1 MPLSKIVSKDIVS
14 WSSLDDIAQTLEK
27 RGLKKLEIPDSPSNE
42 IVMQLSD
49 DKFIAIVRTEE
60 GKTESDYRKRM
71 SSTRHTQLVST
82 NDFKEFT
89 FVTRRR
95 TWDEHGRIKYQKFS
109 FEKSQFEGRGERR
122 TTLEKLNELEY
133 GKPKSVDQLYDTKQV
148 VKEFYDQFE
157 EIRAKMVQEVTGIP
171 DDRGEAKQNYAQTIF
186 NRLIFL
192 YFIQEKNLL
201 DYNKK
206 YLREQND
213 EIVDEGEDVY
223 EEFYKPLFFDKLAKK
238 TSYDMKFGSLP
249 YLNGGLF
256 TRSEIE
262 EEFPDVR
269 LGDTTEETNELY
281 GEILDF
287 LGDWN
292 WYADERLDIVEPKH
306 LSPEVLGHIFEKT
319 VNQKEMGAYYT
330 PEEITHFMA
339 RNTIHPYIL
348 DRINEEFDKDYED
361 IDEVF
366 KIDEISQEED
376 EKDIKIGSIDDI
388 ERDEIEHLYFEVL
401 KNIKVLDPAV
411 GSGAFLLAAQ
421 DILLDVYLSSIE
433 YFRRLDEKEPWEMTG
448 QITDLLEKLE
458 GEEESS
464 KKSISKFIKREII
477 LNNLYGVDI
486 DKGATE
492 ICKLRLWLSMVADME
507 EGDEIKE
514 VEALPNIDFNIR
526 QGNSLIG
533 YTEPVQKAL
542 FDTVDNDQTATS
554 LDHFNEDS
562 IANRYE
568 EIIEAIE
575 EHKNAT
581 SSEEAKKW
589 KRVADE
595 KLEEYREE
603 PDESVYKEFK
613 SNVDEDITLEE
624 VKNYSPF
631 HWILEFAGVYSEG
644 GFDVII
650 GNPPWDRVKP
660 TRDDYFSKFDDI
672 FRKRPPREKDKK
684 QEKLLSNEKIAQGW
698 EKYKKNIDRKASFF
712 KNSQAFKFQ
721 KPKVDGRKK
730 PNPNDLSCLFL
741 ERVLHLAKDNT
752 YFSQVLPGLIF
763 NSAMAKDLRIQL
775 LEETEINSLSIFEN
789 RGIFEDLHQQ
799 YKFGILVSQNSGNTN
814 QILGKYNEGDTKILK
829 NFKKESIKIENKI
842 LKSYSPETHSFPY
855 IQSQQEKKV
864 LKKIIQNPPLRKE
877 IEDKWYITP
886 YQGLR
891 KTNISDRLVEKEN
904 ADYPIYGGSNIYQ
917 YIYTPDFVE
926 GLETPELWS
935 IEEEKDPKRSAK
947 RRLKEKTIKDLK
959 KRIYEEFDGSGSQKK
974 FVNEL
979 LEKHRGEPLSLD
991 DVLLDC
997 NDYRIVIRGIS
1008 NSTNERTMISAVIPK
1023 EIICHNSLRA
1033 VRNFSIEP
1041 KNEGLSDYPLHNF
1054 YKKKF
1059 SDKELF
1065 LATGLL
1071 NSLPFDFIMRTKIDT
1086 NVLSYK
1092 IKESQ
1097 VPRLTNGDDWF
1108 NYIWTR
1114 AAKLNCYGDDFKE
1127 MRERLGGIEAETDIE
1142 KRKELQ
1148 AEIDAAAFHA
1158 YGLERNET
1166 EYVLDDF
1173 HRVENPRMMTEDY
1186 FDMVLEKYD
1195 ELAEKGPME

>member
-1 MPLSKIVSKDIVS
+1 MPLSKIVSKDIAS

-42 IVMQLSD
+42 IVLELSD
-49 DKFIAIVRTEE
+49 DEFIAIVRTEN

-82 NDFKEFT
+82 DDFREFT

-133 GKPKSVDQLYDTKQV
+133 GKPKSVDQLYDTKKV

-206 YLREQND
+206 YLREQHD
-213 EIVDEGEDVY
+213 EIVDEDGDVY

-269 LGDTTEETNELY
+269 LGDTSEKTNELY

-292 WYADERLDIVEPKH
+292 WYADERLDIVEPKN

-348 DRINEEFDKDYED
+348 DRINEEFDKDYEN

-421 DILLDVYLSSIE
+421 DILLDIYLSSIE

-458 GEEESS
+458 EEDEEVSE
-464 KKSISKFIKREII
+464 KSTSKFVKREII

-507 EGDEIKE
+507 EGDEINE

-575 EHKNAT
+575 KHKNAT
-581 SSEEAKKW
+581 SGEEAKKW

-595 KLEEYREE
+595 KLEKYRED
-603 PDESVYKEFK
+603 PDKTIHDKFK
-613 SNVDEDITLEE
+613 KNVDEEITFNE
-624 VKNYSPF
+624 VKDYSPF
-631 HWILEFAGVYSEG
+631 HWILEFAKVYSQG

-650 GNPPWDRVKP
+650 GNPPWDVISPNK
-660 TRDDYFSKFDDI
+660 DDYFSKFDDL
-672 FRKRPPREKDKK
+672 FRIRSPSEKDNKQEELLSDDRIEKGWELHKK
-684 QEKLLSNEKIAQGW
+684 QMKRRAAYYN
-698 EKYKKNIDRKASFF
+698 
-712 KNSQAFKFQ
+712 NSEDYNLQS
-721 KPKVDGRKK
+721 PSIDGRKVA
-730 PNPNDLSCLFL
+730 NENDLSALFF
-741 ERVLHLAKDNT
+741 ERVFKLADSKA
-752 YFSQVLPGLIF
+752 YVAQILPGTIF
-763 NSAMAKDLRIQL
+763 DGGSAKDLRIQL
-775 LEETEINSLSIFEN
+775 LNESKMKYLVGFEN
-789 RGIFEDLHQQ
+789 RGIFEGIDNR
-799 YKFGILVSQNSGNTN
+799 YNFGITIFKNSGNTEEVKGIFR
-814 QILGKYNEGDTKILK
+814 QKDMSILRKINSESLK
-829 NFKKESIKIENKI
+829 IPK
-842 LKSYSPETHSFPY
+842 
-855 IQSQQEKKV
+855 QV
-864 LKKIIQNPPLRKE
+864 LKQFSPKAKTFPKLNSQKEVELITKMIEYPPISEEKNGWYARPTYELHKSGDSQVIKEEKGDFPIIGGRNIYSYEYPSKIFPEVNNIEFYGLEGTNPKKHAKELLRK
-877 IEDKWYITP
+877 KS
-886 YQGLR
+886 L
-891 KTNISDRLVEKEN
+891 
-904 ADYPIYGGSNIYQ
+904 
-917 YIYTPDFVE
+917 
-926 GLETPELWS
+926 
-935 IEEEKDPKRSAK
+935 
-947 RRLKEKTIKDLK
+947 KDLK
-959 KRIYEEFDGSGSQKK
+959 KHIYEKFDGFGSQIGFANDLLTDKRGKK
-974 FVNEL
+974 
-979 LEKHRGEPLSLD
+979 LSREDVKLD
-991 DVLLDC
+991 SEE
-997 NDYRIVIRGIS
+997 YRIVYREIARA
-1008 NSTNERTMISAVIPK
+1008 TDERTVIAAVLPK
-1023 EIICHNSLRA
+1023 GMLCVHSLHTINNLKINIKERHLEQETLRDA
-1033 VRNFSIEP
+1033 YNKI
-1041 KNEGLSDYPLHNF
+1041 
-1054 YKKKF
+1054 F
-1059 SDKELF
+1059 SDRELF
-1065 LATGLL
+1065 VTLGLI
-1071 NSLPFDFIMRTKIDT
+1071 NSLPFDFLMRKRVNTSI
-1086 NVLSYK
+1086 NMYK
-1092 IKESQ
+1092 FKESQ
-1097 VPRLTNGDDWF
+1097 VPKLTEGDYWFKYISDRAGRLNCLGIKF
-1108 NYIWTR
+1108 EELR
-1114 AAKLNCYGDDFKE
+1114 KKLNINPVEKKE
-1127 MRERLGGIEAETDIE
+1127 NRLDV
-1142 KRKELQ
+1142 Q
-1148 AEIDAAAFHA
+1148 SEIDAAAFHA
-1158 YGLERNET
+1158 YGLNRDEVNFILDNFHTVRSPRVRNS
-1166 EYVLDDF
+1166 
-1173 HRVENPRMMTEDY
+1173 DY